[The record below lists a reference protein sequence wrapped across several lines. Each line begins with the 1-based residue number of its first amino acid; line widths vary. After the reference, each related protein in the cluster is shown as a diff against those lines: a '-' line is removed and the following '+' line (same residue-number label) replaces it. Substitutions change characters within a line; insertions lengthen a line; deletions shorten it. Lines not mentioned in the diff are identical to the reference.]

1 MSKCAD
7 DGCVEFR
14 FDDEAALREGWDVV
28 DDAPFCPLHRAEAA
42 SRALREAEV
51 KRLKGLIEAR
61 KARTNALDAK
71 AGLSASGYAAWDQ
84 FQADL
89 ADYHREH
96 GKLAPAAL
104 RLMEPR
110 KWLVFYARQG
120 RIDVALAAEAME
132 GAENR
137 ANSTRD
143 WLLRRV
149 E

>member
-7 DGCVEFR
+7 DGCLEFR
-14 FDDEAALREGWDVV
+14 FDDDAALREGWDLIE
-28 DDAPFCPLHRAEAA
+28 DRLFCPLHRPGAARQALQAAELTRF
-42 SRALREAEV
+42 RAWKEKRQAE
-51 KRLKGLIEAR
+51 RNAKGAR
-61 KARTNALDAK
+61 

-84 FQADL
+84 FQSDL

-110 KWLVFYARQG
+110 KWLAFYARQG
-120 RIDVALAAEAME
+120 RIDVALAAESLE
-132 GAENR
+132 GAEQR
-137 ANSTRD
+137 ANDTRD